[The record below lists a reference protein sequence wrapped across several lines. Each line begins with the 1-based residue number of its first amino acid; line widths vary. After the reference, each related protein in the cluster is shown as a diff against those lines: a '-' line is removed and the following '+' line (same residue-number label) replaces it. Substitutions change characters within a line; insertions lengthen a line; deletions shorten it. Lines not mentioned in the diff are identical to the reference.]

1 MVLIHEIVLHLMHG
15 AWGEASSSSPSCMSL
30 LLSATYSVMNK
41 AAAATN
47 KVTLLG
53 IKKLPKTKKPFHI
66 TRLQRTVL
74 KAHKYRSKFAS
85 SHVCTPAALAAAGE
99 ALAQCRGELRRSIRA
114 QQRMVS
120 IRCDQKLTKG
130 FSSLFKSIKSSK
142 SSSTGKI
149 SLIRVGSSI
158 PVSL

>member
-1 MVLIHEIVLHLMHG
+1 MAYQSAMAGQLAMLQDT
-15 AWGEASSSSPSCMSL
+15 WGEASSSSPSCMSL
-30 LLSATYSVMNK
+30 LLSATYSAMNK

-53 IKKLPKTKKPFHI
+53 AKKLPKTKKPFHI

-74 KAHKYRSKFAS
+74 KAHKYRSKLAS
-85 SHVCTPAALAAAGE
+85 SPACTPPALAAAGE
-99 ALAQCRGELRRSIRA
+99 ALAQCRGELRRAIRA
-114 QQRMVS
+114 QHRMVS
-120 IRCDQKLTKG
+120 FRRDQKLTKG

-149 SLIRVGSSI
+149 SSIRVGSNK
-158 PVSL
+158 